1 LWQYPTI
8 KSVSAYLSGEETSPQ
23 KITPANK
30 SEEPIAV
37 VGMGCRFPGA
47 DSPEAFWQLLRDG
60 MDAITTVPTT
70 RWHGDREWGGFLR
83 EVDRFDAQFFNI
95 SPREAEY
102 IDPQQRLTLEIAWE
116 ALEYGAIPAKS
127 LAGSQT
133 GVFVGIA
140 TNDYAQRH
148 LHDLNYSDAYLG
160 TGMASSLVANRLS
173 YYLDLRGPSL
183 AVDTAC
189 SSSLVAVHLA
199 CQSINNGECHL
210 AIAGGVNVIL
220 NPVLTASFA
229 KAGMMSADGHCKT
242 FDVAADGYVRGEG
255 CGIVILKPLSAA
267 IADGN
272 KILAVI
278 KGSAVNQDGRSNG
291 LTAPN
296 SLAQQAVISQAL
308 QKANVSPSEI
318 GYVETHGTGTPLG
331 DPIEVEALNS
341 VLSHDR
347 LPEKPCAIGSVKT
360 NIGHLEAAAGIAGLI
375 KIVLSLQNQAIPPH
389 LHLKNINPLVAKNDR
404 CLSIVDRLLPW
415 TTDIPR
421 LASVSSFGFGGT
433 NAHTIVSEWKEI
445 SQDRENT
452 SIVDRPMHLLT
463 LSAKN
468 EKALTDLVGSYRQFL
483 TNNPEISLADICF
496 TANTGR
502 THFDYGL
509 AVIAESHQQLQ
520 ARLTSFLN
528 REETFGLWQS
538 QRQKNN
544 NPNIAFLF
552 TGQGSQYLGM
562 GYQLY
567 QTQPT
572 FKNTIDRCAE
582 ILEPYLDK
590 NLLELLF
597 SNNTNFLDETIY
609 TQPALF
615 ALEYSLA
622 QLWISWGIVPDAVM
636 GHSVGEYVAA
646 CLAGVFSLEDS
657 LKLICQRAKLMQ
669 SLPQNGAMLAVSA
682 SEAEITPWLTKFEGE
697 VTIAAI
703 NAPNSIVISGL
714 REAIEQIEKQLTAKA
729 IKTKRL
735 QVSNAFHSPL
745 MEPILEEFEWIASTI
760 NYSQPKIKLIS
771 NLTGQLITD
780 EVTHPEYWCR
790 HLRNPVRF
798 AAGIDTLDRLGTNVF
813 IEIGAKPILLSMGRQ
828 CLPKHQGL
836 WLSSLRPQQSDWQE
850 LLESLATLYSNGIEI
865 DWSGFDRDYP
875 RNLCILP
882 RYPFQRERYWLD
894 VNENKTG
901 DRLTSHLDLLHG
913 CKVEQL
919 TQQLQT
925 NHRLSVEESKLLPK
939 LLQLIATTQ
948 QEQQE
953 VASMQDY
960 LYQIE
965 WQLKPHQEPSLLS
978 TSRSPEDDLVWLI
991 FSDRQGVGE
1000 TLSLELEKQ
1009 GQSCLLVEHHHSFS
1023 RKDLTTWEIDP
1034 LERGDWQCLFA
1045 EIAATGKQLRGVIH
1059 LWSLDAVS
1067 SSQLN
1072 LETLER
1078 ARNFGTLSVL
1088 YLVQTLAQQ
1097 QLTESFALWLGT
1109 REAMPINSGQTV
1121 AVAQTPLWGL
1131 GKVISLEYPQLWGG
1145 IIDLDSDSLT
1155 TIATNLT
1162 GELNDSEEED
1172 YIAFRQGQRY
1182 VARLVKTPPLHFK
1195 PVSIQTDA
1203 TYLITGGLGALG
1215 LQIARW
1221 LVVEGANNLVLIG
1234 RRQASERARETLKQ
1248 LENTGINLRIIQA
1261 DVSNYRDMEAVF
1273 EQIARM
1279 PMLKG
1284 IVHAAGV
1291 ASDRPLENMDLSEF
1305 DAVWSAKVTGA
1316 WILHQ
1321 LTQEMSL
1328 DFSVNFSSIAS
1339 VWGGKGQGVYAAA
1352 NQFLDGLAHY
1362 RSSLGQPTW
1371 SINWGP
1377 WAGENMANTEFKTK
1391 LSRLGITPLSPE
1403 TGIRALK
1410 ALLSTD
1416 LIQATVA
1423 RVDWHLFQ
1431 DIYQSRRARLL
1442 FEQIAPA
1449 TTTEP
1454 TSRSQSSGVL
1464 LHQLKQTPKR
1474 ELFTQI
1480 KTYLQ
1485 TKLAKILKLKPAAI
1499 EPHQGFFDL
1508 GLDSLMVV
1516 ELKNCLDRDFET
1528 IFSTSLIFN
1537 YSTLDKLARY
1547 LENFLNCQTEIKVEA
1562 QENNT
1567 ETEEIDLLN
1576 SQELEQLLVQ
1586 EIQEIETLISY

>member
-1 LWQYPTI
+1 
-8 KSVSAYLSGEETSPQ
+8 S
-23 KITPANK
+23 
-30 SEEPIAV
+30 
-37 VGMGCRFPGA
+37 
-47 DSPEAFWQLLRDG
+47 LL
-60 MDAITTVPTT
+60 
-70 RWHGDREWGGFLR
+70 
-83 EVDRFDAQFFNI
+83 
-95 SPREAEY
+95 
-102 IDPQQRLTLEIAWE
+102 
-116 ALEYGAIPAKS
+116 
-127 LAGSQT
+127 
-133 GVFVGIA
+133 
-140 TNDYAQRH
+140 
-148 LHDLNYSDAYLG
+148 
-160 TGMASSLVANRLS
+160 
-173 YYLDLRGPSL
+173 
-183 AVDTAC
+183 
-189 SSSLVAVHLA
+189 
-199 CQSINNGECHL
+199 
-210 AIAGGVNVIL
+210 
-220 NPVLTASFA
+220 
-229 KAGMMSADGHCKT
+229 
-242 FDVAADGYVRGEG
+242 
-255 CGIVILKPLSAA
+255 
-267 IADGN
+267 
-272 KILAVI
+272 
-278 KGSAVNQDGRSNG
+278 
-291 LTAPN
+291 
-296 SLAQQAVISQAL
+296 
-308 QKANVSPSEI
+308 
-318 GYVETHGTGTPLG
+318 
-331 DPIEVEALNS
+331 
-341 VLSHDR
+341 
-347 LPEKPCAIGSVKT
+347 
-360 NIGHLEAAAGIAGLI
+360 
-375 KIVLSLQNQAIPPH
+375 
-389 LHLKNINPLVAKNDR
+389 
-404 CLSIVDRLLPW
+404 
-415 TTDIPR
+415 
-421 LASVSSFGFGGT
+421 
-433 NAHTIVSEWKEI
+433 
-445 SQDRENT
+445 
-452 SIVDRPMHLLT
+452 
-463 LSAKN
+463 
-468 EKALTDLVGSYRQFL
+468 
-483 TNNPEISLADICF
+483 
-496 TANTGR
+496 
-502 THFDYGL
+502 
-509 AVIAESHQQLQ
+509 
-520 ARLTSFLN
+520 
-528 REETFGLWQS
+528 
-538 QRQKNN
+538 
-544 NPNIAFLF
+544 
-552 TGQGSQYLGM
+552 
-562 GYQLY
+562 
-567 QTQPT
+567 
-572 FKNTIDRCAE
+572 FKNTLDRCAE

-622 QLWISWGIVPDAVM
+622 QLWQSWGIVPDAVM

-646 CLAGVFSLEDS
+646 TLAGVFSLEDS

-682 SEAEITPWLTKFEGE
+682 SEAEITPWLTKFENQ

-780 EVTHPEYWCR
+780 EVLHPEYWCR

-850 LLESLATLYSNGIEI
+850 LLERLATLYSNGIEI

-1023 RKDLTTWEIDP
+1023 RKDLTTWELDP
-1034 LERGDWQCLFA
+1034 LKREDWQHLFA

-1088 YLVQTLAQQ
+1088 YLVQTLAKQ

-1155 TIATNLT
+1155 AIATNLT
-1162 GELNDSEEED
+1162 GELEDSEGED

-1203 TYLITGGLGALG
+1203 TYLITGGLGNIALIFAKY
-1215 LQIARW
+1215 LAESVQAK
-1221 LVVEGANNLVLIG
+1221 LVL
-1234 RRQASERARETLKQ
+1234 
-1248 LENTGINLRIIQA
+1248 
-1261 DVSNYRDMEAVF
+1261 
-1273 EQIARM
+1273 
-1279 PMLKG
+1279 
-1284 IVHAAGV
+1284 
-1291 ASDRPLENMDLSEF
+1291 
-1305 DAVWSAKVTGA
+1305 
-1316 WILHQ
+1316 
-1321 LTQEMSL
+1321 
-1328 DFSVNFSSIAS
+1328 
-1339 VWGGKGQGVYAAA
+1339 
-1352 NQFLDGLAHY
+1352 
-1362 RSSLGQPTW
+1362 
-1371 SINWGP
+1371 
-1377 WAGENMANTEFKTK
+1377 
-1391 LSRLGITPLSPE
+1391 
-1403 TGIRALK
+1403 
-1410 ALLSTD
+1410 
-1416 LIQATVA
+1416 
-1423 RVDWHLFQ
+1423 
-1431 DIYQSRRARLL
+1431 
-1442 FEQIAPA
+1442 
-1449 TTTEP
+1449 
-1454 TSRSQSSGVL
+1454 TSRSGL
-1464 LHQLKQTPKR
+1464 PEKEEWDR
-1474 ELFTQI
+1474 W
-1480 KTYLQ
+1480 
-1485 TKLAKILKLKPAAI
+1485 LA
-1499 EPHQGFFDL
+1499 EHD
-1508 GLDSLMVV
+1508 
-1516 ELKNCLDRDFET
+1516 NRDRVSNR
-1528 IFSTSLIFN
+1528 IR
-1537 YSTLDKLARY
+1537 KVK
-1547 LENFLNCQTEIKVEA
+1547 EIRS
-1562 QENNT
+1562 
-1567 ETEEIDLLN
+1567 IRL
-1576 SQELEQLLVQ
+1576 
-1586 EIQEIETLISY
+1586 